1 MKRSNYPH
9 TDASHPE
16 TDYNH
21 EVVCADPTA
30 VTEFIMVAAQNGDKE
45 AVQTAV
51 SMAML
56 DAADAQTPADADPE
70 VWPGEIT
77 VGFGLDQDE

>member
-1 MKRSNYPH
+1 MKRSDYPH

-21 EVVCADPTA
+21 EVVCADPA
-30 VTEFIMVAAQNGDKE
+30 DVTEFVMVAAQNGDKQ

-51 SMAML
+51 WSAML
-56 DAADAQTPADADPE
+56 DAVAEQTPADTDPE
-70 VWPGEIT
+70 VWPSEVT
-77 VGFGLDQDE
+77 VGFGLDQEE